1 MDRADVITETENA
14 PAALVAPVLSA
25 PAPSLSQPLLGV
37 VLALAVPALVEQIFN
52 FLVGL
57 NDTWLAN
64 NLPKDIAPSATAAVG
79 TISYLLW
86 FIGLIVSSVGTGAT
100 ALISR
105 AKGARHKRL
114 ANNVCGQSVAAGL
127 VLGTAMG
134 LATYVFARPL
144 IGYTLLSSQAAAF
157 ALS

>member
-1 MDRADVITETENA
+1 MDRVEEITAAPKET
-14 PAALVAPVLSA
+14 VVTR
-25 PAPSLSQPLLGV
+25 PAPGLLRV
-37 VLALAVPALVEQIFN
+37 VLALALPALAEQIFN

-86 FIGLIVSSVGTGAT
+86 FIGLIVSAVGTGST

-105 AKGARHKRL
+105 AQGARHKRV
-114 ANNVCGQSVAAGL
+114 ANSVCRQSLSAALLLGV
-127 VLGTAMG
+127 VLGG
-134 LATYVFARPL
+134 
-144 IGYTLLSSQAAAF
+144 
-157 ALS
+157 